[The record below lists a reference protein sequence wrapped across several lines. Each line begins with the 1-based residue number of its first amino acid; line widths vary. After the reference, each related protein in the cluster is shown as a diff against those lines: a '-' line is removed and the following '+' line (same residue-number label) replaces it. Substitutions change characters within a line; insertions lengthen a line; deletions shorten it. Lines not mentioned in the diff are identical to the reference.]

1 MIRPKPD
8 NLNFLKREFILTK
21 IVTLKCELMKV
32 SVQTPH
38 FVADQKLI
46 NFIQKKMDKLEQF
59 YDHIIYAD
67 VFLRLENTSDRQNKI
82 VEILLSVPGNEL
94 IVKKQAKSFEEGAD
108 SCAQS
113 LERLLVKRKQK
124 IRASA

>member
-1 MIRPKPD
+1 
-8 NLNFLKREFILTK
+8 
-21 IVTLKCELMKV
+21 MKV
-32 SVQTPH
+32 NVQTPH

-46 NFIQKKMDKLEQF
+46 NFIQKKMDKLEKF

-67 VFLRLENTSDRQNKI
+67 VFLKLENTSDRQNKI

-108 SCAQS
+108 NCAHS
-113 LERLLVKRKQK
+113 LERLLMRRKQK

>member
-1 MIRPKPD
+1 
-8 NLNFLKREFILTK
+8 
-21 IVTLKCELMKV
+21 
-32 SVQTPH
+32 VQTPH

-46 NFIQKKMDKLEQF
+46 NFIQKKMDKLEKF

-67 VFLRLENTSDRQNKI
+67 VFLKLENTSDRQNKI

-108 SCAQS
+108 NCAHS
-113 LERLLVKRKQK
+113 LERLLMRRKQK

>member
-1 MIRPKPD
+1 
-8 NLNFLKREFILTK
+8 
-21 IVTLKCELMKV
+21 MKV
-32 SVQTPH
+32 NVQTPH

-46 NFIQKKMDKLEQF
+46 NFIQKKMDKLEKF

-67 VFLRLENTSDRQNKI
+67 VFLKLENTSDRQNKI

-94 IVKKQAKSFEEGAD
+94 IVKKQAKPFEEGAD
-108 SCAQS
+108 NCAHS
-113 LERLLVKRKQK
+113 LERLLMRRKQK